1 MFLTRTSETRGGGG
15 ARQGRTV
22 MALVE
27 REGGVYCQGVC
38 RDGRKCS
45 SDAEI
50 PEFLAFPLGWSVVHS
65 LWCTC
70 IPSDNNTGY
79 VHTSV

>member
-50 PEFLAFPLGWSVVHS
+50 PEFLAFPLGVVCCTLS
-65 LWCTC
+65 L
-70 IPSDNNTGY
+70 
-79 VHTSV
+79 VHLYPI